1 MISTQL
7 TVYTIE
13 AAPLNNMYV
22 YYSHTFKSILVYFL
36 RKASNIQQERQKTTE
51 WTEGE
56 MMLGA
61 KVNLLLLLY

>member
-1 MISTQL
+1 MFIIHTR
-7 TVYTIE
+7 
-13 AAPLNNMYV
+13 LNPYFYFYV
-22 YYSHTFKSILVYFL
+22 YFF
-36 RKASNIQQERQKTTE
+36 RKALNIQQERQKTTE